1 MAELLAVT
9 LSEVEDGGG
18 AEPQGPLRRCIATRQ
33 VLPKERLV
41 RFVVAPD
48 GLLVPDVEG
57 RLPGRGLWL
66 QARRDVVETACEK
79 GSFAKAA
86 HSSVRV
92 PDGLADHVAVRLRR
106 RCLDFLGLA
115 RRAGKVASGFEQVRA
130 WLRDGRAAVL
140 VAASDGAEGG
150 RAKLAS
156 LGRGVPVG
164 LAPRWGGITPCMWRW
179 QAADWLGDSSS
190 RRRVWPALSP
200 KTV

>member
-115 RRAGKVASGFEQVRA
+115 RRAGKVASGVPPFWSQPPTVRRVAAPNWRA
-130 WLRDGRAAVL
+130 WD
-140 VAASDGAEGG
+140 VACRSS
-150 RAKLAS
+150 RFF
-156 LGRGVPVG
+156 VPVS